1 MGMMAPGLN
10 PPPRNFTCTETMK
23 NIPDGQMFWVI
34 KNGSSGTGMVAYKS
48 LKDEHIW
55 QIILYLRTL
64 AK

>member
-10 PPPRNFTCTETMK
+10 PPPRNFSCSETMEH
-23 NIPDGQMFWVI
+23 ISDGQMFWVV

-48 LKDEHIW
+48 LSDKQIW

-64 AK
+64 TN